1 MRIGSGIKG
10 IFQFLDNLDFLL
22 WLSSFQS
29 QLSFFLVQGGEIQGQ
44 LNVLKDEIKYIK
56 NVTLTFKL
64 AFMILLGSLY

>member
-44 LNVLKDEIKYIK
+44 LNVLKDEINYIK
-56 NVTLTFKL
+56 NVT
-64 AFMILLGSLY
+64 